1 LSQIQIKN
9 VFQLKSFYQTLL
21 KENVANLQ
29 IIKKN
34 KIPQALQGSSDISIL
49 QFVAYITL
57 FSLQDLAVM
66 F

>member
-1 LSQIQIKN
+1 MYFEIFLSNFIERKCGQPSN
-9 VFQLKSFYQTLL
+9 
-21 KENVANLQ
+21 N
-29 IIKKN
+29 KKN